1 MGSLKYFRFT
11 LPFFRIATSASGAL
25 CLSAFYHLD
34 LKFDVS
40 HWACNEAHPT
50 SRAICMTPHRVH
62 VMHHFSATVH
72 IWMLSL
78 VRGWHSHQ
86 TAYPPPLGAAMA
98 FRIAGTEFVLSH
110 YAGLFRKDEHHVPP
124 ATAEASLGYT

>member
-40 HWACNEAHPT
+40 QWACNEAYDSSSGACDASLFRHSPYLD
-50 SRAICMTPHRVH
+50 AITCTRLAQP
-62 VMHHFSATVH
+62 SNC
-72 IWMLSL
+72 IS
-78 VRGWHSHQ
+78 
-86 TAYPPPLGAAMA
+86 PPLGAAMA
-98 FRIAGTEFVLSH
+98 FRIAGTKFVLSH
-110 YAGLFRKDEHHVPP
+110 HAGLFRKDEHHVPP